1 MDSMLKLAQ
10 KEGKKGIT
18 LDLKVSPGAKAN
30 SFAGIQGD
38 RLKVKIA
45 AKAQEGAANAALLK
59 FIAGSFAVPV
69 SCVQI
74 LSGKTGRLKTV
85 FVFSA
90 SSREPDQDA
99 AQKQLLSV
107 ARKIANADPGS

>member
-1 MDSMLKLAQ
+1 MLKLTQ

-18 LDLKVSPGAKAN
+18 LDLKVSPAAKEN
-30 SFAGIQGD
+30 SFAGVQGD

-59 FIAGSFAVPV
+59 FIAASFAVPV

-74 LSGKTGRLKTV
+74 LSGKSGRLKTV
-85 FVFSA
+85 FVTSA

-99 AQKQLLSV
+99 AQKHLL
-107 ARKIANADPGS
+107 AIAQKIANAVPGS